1 VFICG
6 KILFSGLFMNTVLIA
21 LGNPLLSDEG
31 VGVHILQEIE
41 KRVPEPRP
49 FDLLDSG
56 NSSMRVLHSLK
67 DRKKAVFVDCALMG
81 AKPGEMRRFTPE
93 EVSSVKNLRGFSFHE
108 GDLLKTLELAKM
120 LGDLPEQVMIFGIQ
134 PASLDQG
141 EKLSSVL
148 ATNFDVY
155 IERVLKELD
164 INPTCNKDSCRK

>member
-1 VFICG
+1 
-6 KILFSGLFMNTVLIA
+6 MHTVLIA

-56 NSSMRVLHSLK
+56 NSYMRVLHSLK
-67 DRKKAVFVDCALMG
+67 GCKKAVFVDCALMG

-93 EVSSVKNLRGFSFHE
+93 EVSSVKNLQGFSFHE

-120 LGDLPEQVMIFGIQ
+120 LADLPDEVVIFGIQ
-134 PASLDQG
+134 PANLEPGQ
-141 EKLSSVL
+141 KLSTVL
-148 ATNFDVY
+148 VANFSIY
-155 IERVLKELD
+155 AECILKELGV
-164 INPTCNKDSCRK
+164 N

>member
-1 VFICG
+1 
-6 KILFSGLFMNTVLIA
+6 MNTVLIA

-67 DRKKAVFVDCALMG
+67 GCKKAVFVDCALMG
-81 AKPGEMRRFTPE
+81 AKPGEMKRFTPE
-93 EVSSVKNLRGFSFHE
+93 EVSSIKNLQGFSLHE

-120 LGDLPEQVMIFGIQ
+120 LGDLPDEVVIFGIQ
-134 PASLDQG
+134 PASLEQG
-141 EKLSSVL
+141 ENLSSALEV
-148 ATNFDVY
+148 NFKTHVEL
-155 IERVLKELD
+155 ILKEL
-164 INPTCNKDSCRK
+164 KV